1 MRPFRLTLAAT
12 LLAGTLA
19 AQTPAPRGPAA
30 APVLQSL
37 AADAA
42 ALVDDRYRIAI
53 EPLTFG
59 RLAIGL
65 SGSYTTTPTSDVG
78 MVYPYPALERGG
90 VTATSGGQII
100 PCYDQFSCAGMDQVK
115 YRAWSF
121 ELSARYYPAF
131 LSFSNERQ
139 RVSVYLGEFIGWH
152 QRRIEFTPYNYY
164 YWGCGPYDL
173 CVAPT
178 NPAGVDTIMPPDTVI
193 LPPQYPPYPPYPYPG
208 PRVSQRL
215 DGWEPGIEVGARI
228 SALPHVFIDV
238 GGWFK
243 LVRLED
249 PMQRKQPG
257 DVESKLVVAVGIGW

>member
-1 MRPFRLTLAAT
+1 MRPVRLTLAAM

-19 AQTPAPRGPAA
+19 AQTPARRGPAA

-37 AADAA
+37 AVDVA
-42 ALVDDRYRIAI
+42 ALVDERYRVAI

-65 SGSYTTTPTSDVG
+65 SGSYTTTPTADLGVY
-78 MVYPYPALERGG
+78 YPYPVLERGG
-90 VTATSGGQII
+90 GTVTQGNQAI
-100 PCYDQFSCAGMDQVK
+100 PCYDQFSCAGVDQAR

-121 ELSARYYPAF
+121 ELSARFYPAF
-131 LSFSNERQ
+131 LSFSNARQ
-139 RVSVYLGEFIGWH
+139 RVSVYLGEFVGWH
-152 QRRIEFTPYNYY
+152 QRRIEFTPYYY
-164 YWGCGPYDL
+164 AGCGPYDL
-173 CVAPT
+173 CVAPAYPPT
-178 NPAGVDTIMPPDTVI
+178 ADSTMPPDTVI
-193 LPPQYPPYPPYPYPG
+193 VPPVYPPYSPYPYPG
-208 PRVSQRL
+208 TRVVNRL

-228 SALPHVFIDV
+228 APLPHVFIDV

-243 LVRLED
+243 LVRIED

>member
-1 MRPFRLTLAAT
+1 MHAVRLTLAAM

-19 AQTPAPRGPAA
+19 AQTPARRDPEA

-37 AADAA
+37 AVDVA

-59 RLAIGL
+59 RLALGL
-65 SGSYTTTPTSDVG
+65 SGSYTTTPTADLGVY
-78 MVYPYPALERGG
+78 YPYPVLERGG
-90 VTATSGGQII
+90 VAATSGGQVI
-100 PCYDQFSCAGMDQVK
+100 PCYDQYSCAGMDQVK

-131 LSFSNERQ
+131 LSFSNARQ

-152 QRRIEFTPYNYY
+152 QRRIEFTPYYS
-164 YWGCGPYDL
+164 GCGPYDL
-173 CVAPT
+173 CVAPAS
-178 NPAGVDTIMPPDTVI
+178 PAGVDTIVPPNTVI
-193 LPPQYPPYPPYPYPG
+193 PPQPYPYPPYPYPG
-208 PRVSQRL
+208 PRVNQRL

>member
-1 MRPFRLTLAAT
+1 MHAVRLTLAAM

-19 AQTPAPRGPAA
+19 AQTPARRGPTA
-30 APVLQSL
+30 APVMQSL
-37 AADAA
+37 AVDVA
-42 ALVDDRYRIAI
+42 ALVDERYRVLT

-59 RLAIGL
+59 RLSIGL
-65 SGSYTTTPTSDVG
+65 SGSYTTTPTQDLGYYGGPV
-78 MVYPYPALERGG
+78 PLRGG
-90 VTATSGGQII
+90 VAETTGGQAF
-100 PCYDQFSCAGMDQVK
+100 PCYDQFSCAFMDQPR

-121 ELSARYYPAF
+121 ELSARHYPAF
-131 LSFSNERQ
+131 LSFSNTHQ

-152 QRRIEFTPYNYY
+152 QRRIEFTPY

-178 NPAGVDTIMPPDTVI
+178 YPAGVDSIMPPDTVI
-193 LPPQYPPYPPYPYPG
+193 LPPPYPPYPPYPYPG
-208 PRVSQRL
+208 PRVNQRL

-228 SALPHVFIDV
+228 SPLPHVFIDV

-243 LVRLED
+243 LVRIED